1 MNKFLEEKR
10 QKKISIMYYENED
23 ESVKDVVEKII
34 DMLCGL
40 ISHESS
46 DIGTVKAT
54 SDYEDAKEF
63 TYSNNGDSDS
73 STDEENNNWTMRH
86 YHMGIAAFLN
96 QDSRLG
102 SISSKKRNMEIVTEK
117 ESCSASSGN
126 ITSQKTSGDQ
136 EIPRK
141 IARPQYSN
149 FKEVFRERKLFV
161 TKSVDYGFNLSHFCN
176 NYIKSCKWSDSGS
189 YLATTSQDRIAR
201 IFHFDPENLK
211 LELKSSIN
219 VGDLIY
225 DSCWHPINNWLI
237 TSSKDHPIHVW
248 DSDGRWL
255 ATFRGVNTLDEL
267 DSAHSLCFT
276 SDGSCLYA
284 GYKSIIRKFDMNR
297 SGHQISELA
306 TWTKESKGQK
316 GIISCIAV
324 SPILPTNY
332 VAGSYGKTVA
342 FYSDYSPAVECMFEC
357 PLAVTLLRYT
367 PDGNFLLTAGRKDD
381 DIICWDLRYPGKIY
395 SLYRRPSTTS
405 QRIYFDIDSSGTYLF
420 SGSSKGEL
428 CIFDLK
434 CTNGDEPIDP
444 CFRLSAHNSALCG
457 VSIHK
462 ERPIVAT
469 CSGQRVFPFPQLD
482 QMDNIDP
489 GSIYEDINSPEL
501 LDNSLVLWSFD
512 Q

>member
-1 MNKFLEEKR
+1 
-10 QKKISIMYYENED
+10 
-23 ESVKDVVEKII
+23 
-34 DMLCGL
+34 
-40 ISHESS
+40 
-46 DIGTVKAT
+46 
-54 SDYEDAKEF
+54 
-63 TYSNNGDSDS
+63 
-73 STDEENNNWTMRH
+73 
-86 YHMGIAAFLN
+86 MGIAAFLN
-96 QDSRLG
+96 QDSRSE
-102 SISSKKRNMEIVTEK
+102 SISSRKRNMEIVSEK

-126 ITSQKTSGDQ
+126 ITSQKTGGHQ
-136 EIPRK
+136 EIPLK

-149 FKEVFRERKLFV
+149 FKEVFRERELFV
-161 TKSVDYGFNLSHFCN
+161 AKSVDYGFSLAHFCN
-176 NYIKSCKWSDSGS
+176 NYIKSCKWSNSGS

-211 LELKSSIN
+211 LELKSSIS

-225 DSCWHPINNWLI
+225 DSCWHPISNWLI

-255 ATFRGVNTLDEL
+255 TTFRGVNSLDEL

-297 SGHQISELA
+297 SGHQ
-306 TWTKESKGQK
+306 
-316 GIISCIAV
+316 
-324 SPILPTNY
+324 
-332 VAGSYGKTVA
+332 
-342 FYSDYSPAVECMFEC
+342 
-357 PLAVTLLRYT
+357 
-367 PDGNFLLTAGRKDD
+367 DD

-428 CIFDLK
+428 YIFDLK
-434 CTNGDEPIDP
+434 CTNGDEPVDP

-469 CSGQRVFPFPQLD
+469 CSGQRVFPFPELD
-482 QMDNIDP
+482 QMDNTDP